1 MTGIEP
7 IKDRLLKRA
16 HAELVERDECIAKL
30 HNLLRR
36 AHSTILEGYCGGEW
50 SWYVP
55 DEVTLAAAK
64 EQTQALE
71 LVNEMRRACGWGIPE
86 GDDQDLSKLVKKT
99 IADPQV
105 AHADLYSMLVGQ
117 VRYSLGRSSYIVGD
131 ACSQVRRY
139 WRHLREGERAV
150 IGRDVVEELAR
161 YERMGRTCGDACDQS
176 EWERLVAWMAENK
189 AI

>member
-1 MTGIEP
+1 VTDTETVEQL
-7 IKDRLLKRA
+7 RSLLKRA
-16 HAELVERDECIAKL
+16 HHAL
-30 HNLLRR
+30 
-36 AHSTILEGYCGGEW
+36 LEGYCGGEW

-71 LVNEMRRACGWGIPE
+71 LVNEMRLALGWGIPE
-86 GDDQDLSKLVKKT
+86 GEDQDLSKLVKKT
-99 IADPQV
+99 IDAPQV

-150 IGRDVVEELAR
+150 VERDVVEELAR
-161 YERMGRTCGDACDQS
+161 YERIGQTCGDACDQA

>member
-1 MTGIEP
+1 VIDTETVEQLHG
-7 IKDRLLKRA
+7 LLVRA
-16 HAELVERDECIAKL
+16 HA
-30 HNLLRR
+30 
-36 AHSTILEGYCGGEW
+36 TILEGYCGGEW

-64 EQTQALE
+64 EQAQALE
-71 LVNEMRRACGWGIPE
+71 LVNNIRLALGWETPE
-86 GDDQDLSKLVKKT
+86 GGDQDLSKLVKKT
-99 IADPQV
+99 LDAPQV

-150 IGRDVVEELAR
+150 VERDVVEELDR
-161 YERMGRTCGDACDQS
+161 YERMGRTCGDSCDQR
-176 EWERLVAWMAENK
+176 EWERLVVWIAENK
-189 AI
+189 AL

>member
-1 MTGIEP
+1 VSDTEASL
-7 IKDRLLKRA
+7 RSLLARA
-16 HAELVERDECIAKL
+16 HHAL
-30 HNLLRR
+30 
-36 AHSTILEGYCGGEW
+36 LEGYCGGEW

-64 EQTQALE
+64 EQSQALE
-71 LVNEMRRACGWGIPE
+71 LVAEMRRVLGWETPE
-86 GDDQDLSKLVKKT
+86 GDDQDLSRLVKKT
-99 IADPQV
+99 IDAPQV

-150 IGRDVVEELAR
+150 IERDVAEELAR
-161 YERMGRTCGDACDQS
+161 YERMGSTCGDPCDQS